1 MLAFE
6 YMNFIKEFV
15 KNRIYNTYISR
26 YDFGQES
33 LAAMK
38 VVKGY
43 TMSTPI
49 DMATLYE
56 LVVHLDLHKVE
67 GDFVECGVW
76 KGGSAG
82 IMAAAHLRQSNTAN
96 REIHLFD
103 LFDDVI
109 APNPEKDGERAMN
122 EVNQYLKKTGQK
134 FSDFKDNNKPLKGI
148 YDGHGGAGKVEI
160 VKELLVEK
168 IGFPEEKINF
178 HVGLF
183 QETVPKSSEIEK
195 IALLRLDGD
204 WYDSI
209 KVCLD
214 NLYDKVVKGGV
225 VIIDDY
231 WTYEGCKKA
240 VDEFMEENSLTYF
253 KCYSRPQT
261 RFFFK
266 Y

>member
-1 MLAFE
+1 
-6 YMNFIKEFV
+6 MNFIKEFI
-15 KNRIYNTYISR
+15 KNRIYKTYIGM
-26 YDFGQES
+26 YDYGQES

-43 TMSTPI
+43 TMSTPL

-56 LVVHLDLHKVE
+56 IVIHLDQHKIE

-82 IMAAAHLRQSNTAN
+82 IMALAHQRQSNDLDRT
-96 REIHLFD
+96 IHLFD
-103 LFDDVI
+103 LFEDII
-109 APNPEKDGERAMN
+109 APDPEKDGGRAMD
-122 EVNQYLKKTGQK
+122 EVNEYLKKTGQQ
-134 FSDFKDNNKPLKGI
+134 FSDFKDKNKPLKGI
-148 YDGHGGAGKVEI
+148 YDGHGGAGEVGI

-168 IGFPEEKINF
+168 IGFPEEKLNF

-183 QETVPKSSEIEK
+183 QETVPKAGEIEK

-214 NLYDKVVKGGV
+214 HLYSKVVKGGV

-231 WTYEGCKKA
+231 YTYEGCKKA
-240 VDEFMEENSLTYF
+240 VDEFMIANSLTYF
-253 KCYSRPQT
+253 KCYTRPST

-266 Y
+266 N